1 MRHVAVGD
9 VLVEAHSRRP
19 SFFVVAESDG
29 SAMVLYETYVWVAR
43 RPDGVSVVVPNVRR
57 HKSQRHVATASVTR
71 TGRVVEVSKPFPRTL
86 VPWDGRSVC
95 VRDAKGGLEG
105 RR

>member
-29 SAMVLYETYVWVAR
+29 AAMVLYETYAWVAR
-43 RPDGVSVVVPNVRR
+43 RPDGVSVVVPNSRQ
-57 HKSQRHVATASVTR
+57 HKSQRHVATATMTR
-71 TGRVVEVSKPFPRTL
+71 AGIAVEVSKPFPRSL
-86 VPWDGRSVC
+86 VPWDGHPVC
-95 VRDAKGGLEG
+95 VRDAASA
-105 RR
+105 